1 MATLDSIF
9 GGLKLGQ
16 HDLQVSL
23 LGWHRV
29 GSCTITINEQFE
41 FAASGSYDVMGRSG
55 SFSIN
60 LKLTDRNPA
69 ATSGPCSVTNGGR
82 TLTGTYTKSESA
94 ISFSDG
100 EHTVNA
106 SMDSGNVI
114 LQISGYPKG
123 RIVA

>member
-29 GSCTITINEQFE
+29 GSCTITVNGPFE
-41 FAASGSYDVMGRSG
+41 FAASGSYNAMGHSG
-55 SFSIN
+55 TFAID
-60 LKLTDRNPA
+60 LKLTDKNPSA
-69 ATSGPCSVTNGGR
+69 VGGPCSVTNGGQ
-82 TLTGTYTKSESA
+82 TLTGTYTKNGSTITLSDSSHSVSA
-94 ISFSDG
+94 SL
-100 EHTVNA
+100 
-106 SMDSGNVI
+106 DSGNVI
-114 LQISGYPKG
+114 LQVTGYPKG